1 LGIACPGEAA
11 HPEVFPKLARSF
23 MHAWFVNADGSRS
36 FRSAPEIEPAPGGVC
51 VRMQAAPVLSYMRQ
65 VLDGTLAYALP
76 PKPFV
81 PGTNGI
87 GIVAKIGPGVHHLAA
102 GDRVLLDP
110 RAIVDERISNPAQIL
125 IGLTAMGRSGT
136 SGIDRSVLALQTQ
149 WRDGTFTEMAHMP
162 ASVLTPLPRA
172 LDGVPAERLA
182 ALSKFAV
189 PFGGLLKGGL
199 TAGESLIVNGA
210 TGYFGSA
217 AVLLGLAMGAARVV
231 AAGRD
236 RPALAVLAAAG
247 GPRVTTVAL
256 TGDTEADARALRNA
270 SGGSAVLAL
279 DIVGRADSAAATTA
293 TLHALRRGGRLVL
306 MGSVKE
312 PLSLLVSEML
322 ANDWQVMGCFM
333 YPKDALGRLA
343 AMAASGLLD
352 LGKVNVRTFPL
363 QDLEAALDAAAA
375 MRGLDLTAL
384 TMGAG

>member
-1 LGIACPGEAA
+1 
-11 HPEVFPKLARSF
+11 
-23 MHAWFVNADGSRS
+23 MHAWFVNADASRA
-36 FRSAPEIEPAPGGVC
+36 FRTTPDVEPAPGGVC

-87 GIVAKIGPGVHHLAA
+87 GIVAKIGPGVHHLAV

-110 RAIVDERISNPAQIL
+110 RAIADERVADPAQIL

-136 SGIDRSVLALQTQ
+136 SGIDKAVLDLQAQ
-149 WRDGTFTEMAHMP
+149 WRDGTFAEMAHMP

-172 LDGVPAERLA
+172 LDDVPAERLA

-189 PFGGLLKGGL
+189 PFGGLLKGRL
-199 TAGESLIVNGA
+199 SAGESLIVNGA

-217 AVLLGLAMGAARVV
+217 AVLLGLAMGAAQVV

-236 RPALAVLAAAG
+236 RAGLAALAATAG
-247 GPRVTTVAL
+247 RRVVTVAL
-256 TGDTEADARALRNA
+256 TGDADADARALRTA
-270 SGGSAVLAL
+270 SGGGADLAL
-279 DIVGRADSAAATTA
+279 DIVGRAESATATTA

-312 PLSLLVSEML
+312 PLSILIGEML

-343 AMAASGLLD
+343 AMAAAGLLD
-352 LGKVNVRTFPL
+352 LDKINIRTFPL
-363 QDLEAALDAAAA
+363 PDLEAALDAAAV

-384 TMGAG
+384 TMDRG